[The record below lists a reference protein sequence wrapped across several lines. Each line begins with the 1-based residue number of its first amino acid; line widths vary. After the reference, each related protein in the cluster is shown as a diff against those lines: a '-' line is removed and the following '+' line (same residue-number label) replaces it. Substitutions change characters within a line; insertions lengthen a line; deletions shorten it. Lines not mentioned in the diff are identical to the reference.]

1 MASRGGPA
9 RHQLPIDT
17 TLKRIVVLFRI
28 LGWAWMLLLVILTPI
43 GDPAA
48 NDVITFGAMG
58 LATVW
63 TGVTMWA
70 AGRADQL
77 GRAWFVVS
85 DLAIALMVGFASTAA
100 GAVDLFHGGY
110 PISTLAVI
118 AFATSLRV
126 TIWGALLM
134 GFEQVLVHFVD
145 DRGGIPAA
153 GSVVFLVFGT
163 LLGWTHEA
171 LRNQERRRLE
181 VQADLDRAEAAR
193 VRHEERMDLANR
205 LHDSVLQTLTA
216 LRRDAEDPNQVRYL
230 ARRQERMLRRT
241 ISEFRSEH
249 DHSARAE
256 IQGMC
261 DEIEDVH
268 RVEIDSVVRGDAEV
282 DAPFEAVLA
291 AAREALTNAAKH
303 AGVEVIDLYAE
314 LEPGRIE
321 VFVRDRGCGFDA
333 GSSRSGRGM
342 DHGMVKRVADIGGE
356 TKVTSEV
363 GVGTSVE
370 LRWPAS

>member
-1 MASRGGPA
+1 MAERRSPRD
-9 RHQLPIDT
+9 QLPIDE

-48 NDVITFGAMG
+48 NKLITFGAMG
-58 LATVW
+58 LATAW
-63 TGVTMWA
+63 TAVTIWA
-70 AGRADQL
+70 AGGANQL

-85 DLAIALMVGFASTAA
+85 DLVVALLVGFASTAA
-100 GAVDLFHGGY
+100 DAQDLFHGGY

-118 AFATSLRV
+118 AFATSMRV

-134 GFEQVLVHFVD
+134 GFEQVIVHFVD

-153 GSVVFLVFGT
+153 GSVVFLVFGL
-163 LLGWTHEA
+163 LLGWTFQA
-171 LRNQERRRLE
+171 LRSEERRRLE
-181 VQADLDRAEAAR
+181 IQEDLDRAEAAR

-216 LRRDAEDPNQVRYL
+216 LRRDAADPDQVRYL
-230 ARRQERMLRRT
+230 ARRQERMLRQT
-241 ISEFRSEH
+241 ISEYRSEF

-256 IQGMC
+256 IQGLC

-268 RVEIDSVVRGDAEV
+268 RVEIDTVVRGDAEV
-282 DAPFEAVLA
+282 DEPFEVILA

-303 AGVEVIDLYAE
+303 AGVDKVDLYAE

-321 VFVRDRGCGFDA
+321 VFVRDRGHGFDA
-333 GSSRSGRGM
+333 EATSSGRGI
-342 DHGMVKRVADIGGE
+342 DHGMVRRVAGIDGE
-356 TKVTSEV
+356 AKVTSEV

-370 LRWPAS
+370 LRWPAP